1 MKKSKK
7 IFQSLTP
14 LGYTFVMSKLQKI
27 LVKAKRQV
35 FSEMIGN
42 NPSMFHGEGYD
53 FIELREYMP
62 GDDIRHIDWNI
73 TAKMQRP
80 FVKVFREERE
90 LSVVVVSIL
99 NGSVY
104 FGSKKFKQEMIAEL
118 NALLGFSVIKNGDLL
133 SSYIFSDRFEGM
145 IKPSKNIYAVHKMT
159 QNVLEFD
166 PLGKKVDFKLIAN
179 ELYKRVRKKS
189 LIVVIGDFFEIPDF
203 KLLAKKHEVIA
214 LIVRDKLEEN
224 PPAMGFA
231 SLVDPETSE
240 VLEGDFNK
248 HTVKEY
254 KKQVLI
260 HDRKLY
266 ETLKKHQIRFA
277 KIYTDMNSSVMLRR
291 LFEAR

>member
-1 MKKSKK
+1 
-7 IFQSLTP
+7 
-14 LGYTFVMSKLQKI
+14 MSKLQKI

-42 NPSMFHGEGYD
+42 NPSPFHGEGYD

-80 FVKVFREERE
+80 YVKVFREERE

-104 FGSKKFKQEMIAEL
+104 FGSKKFKQELIAEL

-133 SSYIFSDRFEGM
+133 SSYIFTEGM
-145 IKPSKNIYAVHKMT
+145 EEFVRPAKSIYAVHKMT
-159 QNVLEFD
+159 QNVLDFD
-166 PLGKKVDFKLIAN
+166 PIGKKANYKAIAD
-179 ELYKRVRKKS
+179 ELYRRTKRKS
-189 LIVVIGDFFEIPDF
+189 LIIVIGDFFEIPDF
-203 KLLAKKHEVIA
+203 KVLARKHEVIA
-214 LIVRDKLEEN
+214 LIVRDRLEEN

-240 VLEGDFNK
+240 VLEGDFNAQ
-248 HTVKEY
+248 TVKEY
-254 KKQVLI
+254 KKRVI
-260 HDRKLY
+260 ANDRKLY
-266 ETLKKHQIRFA
+266 ETFKKHQIRFT
-277 KIYTDMNSSVMLRR
+277 KVYTDMNEAVVLRR

>member
-1 MKKSKK
+1 M
-7 IFQSLTP
+7 
-14 LGYTFVMSKLQKI
+14 GYTFVMSKLQKI

-42 NPSMFHGEGYD
+42 NPSAFHGEGYD

-99 NGSVY
+99 NGSVF
-104 FGSKKFKQEMIAEL
+104 FGSKKFKQEVIAEL

-159 QNVLEFD
+159 KNVLEFD
-166 PLGKKVDFKLIAN
+166 PLGKGVDFQKIAH
-179 ELYKRVRKKS
+179 ELYKKVRKKS
-189 LIVVIGDFFEIPDF
+189 LIIVIGDFFAIPDF
-203 KLLAKKHEVIA
+203 KVLAKKHEVVA
-214 LIVRDKLEEN
+214 LIVRDRLEEE
-224 PPAMGFA
+224 PPPMGFA
-231 SLVDPETSE
+231 SLVDPETAE
-240 VLEGDFNK
+240 VLEGDFNS
-248 HTVKEY
+248 HTVEVY
-254 KKQVLI
+254 KKKI
-260 HDRKLY
+260 IAHDRKLY
-266 ETLKKHQIRFA
+266 ETLKKDQIRFS
-277 KIYTDMNSSVMLRR
+277 KIYTDMNPSVMLRR

>member
-1 MKKSKK
+1 
-7 IFQSLTP
+7 
-14 LGYTFVMSKLQKI
+14 MSKLQKI
-27 LVKAKRQV
+27 LVRARRQV

-42 NPSMFHGEGYD
+42 NPSPFHGEGYD

-104 FGSKKFKQEMIAEL
+104 FGSKKFKQELIADL

-133 SSYIFSDRFEGM
+133 SSYIFTDKMEMFQ
-145 IKPSKNIYAVHKMT
+145 KPSKNIYSVHKMT

-166 PLGKKVDFKLIAN
+166 PLGKRVDLKKVAD
-179 ELYKRVRKKS
+179 ELYKRVRRKS
-189 LIVVIGDFFEIPDF
+189 LIVVIGDFFDIPDF
-203 KLLAKKHEVIA
+203 KVLARKHEVIA
-214 LIVRDKLEEN
+214 LVVRDRLEEE
-224 PPAMGFA
+224 PPQMGFA

-240 VLEGDFNK
+240 VLEGDFNA

-254 KKQVLI
+254 RKKVLAN
-260 HDRKLY
+260 DRKLY
-266 ETLKKHQIRFA
+266 ETFKKHQIRFT
-277 KIYTDMNSSVMLRR
+277 KIYTDMNESVVLRR
-291 LFEAR
+291 MFEAR